1 MNIAISKGGICLRAL
16 TKLDLQNLKEVVVGK
31 TFKAMPYVTRDP
43 NQKYGGKSLGDV
55 YLIVVEDIK

>member
-1 MNIAISKGGICLRAL
+1 MSFVISKGGIRLKAM
-16 TKLDLQNLKEVVVGK
+16 TELDLENLREVVVGK